1 MPHAAALLACR
12 KKLEQSSSYLT
23 SGANIRVRAMTD
35 PYNKPSKKVRID
47 AGDYLI
53 RTVTADDASDRW
65 AAWMADPEVA
75 YMLNSPARTMTKD
88 DITAYIKTFDQRSD
102 LLWGIFDKRTGSH
115 IGFFTVYVDYAR
127 SQGIVNLLI
136 GEAEHRNRGV
146 LSVIR
151 RHFAEYFFET
161 LGLKT
166 MMATALAH
174 NQIITNTLIK
184 GGWKVD
190 KVIKKHVTAHA
201 DGSKLDLWLMSL
213 SRDTWRAR
221 NQPATGKMTGQF

>member
-1 MPHAAALLACR
+1 M
-12 KKLEQSSSYLT
+12 
-23 SGANIRVRAMTD
+23 ANGHS
-35 PYNKPSKKVRID
+35 KPPKRKVRID
-47 AGDYLI
+47 ADDYLI
-53 RTVTADDASDRW
+53 RTVTAEDASDRW

-75 YMLNSPARTMTKD
+75 NLLNAPVRTMTKD
-88 DITAYIKTFDQRSD
+88 EITTYIKSFDQRSN
-102 LLWGIFDKRTGSH
+102 LLWSIFDKRTGSH
-115 IGFFTVYVDYAR
+115 IGFFTVNADYDR

-136 GEAEHRNRGV
+136 GEGEHRNRGV
-146 LSVIR
+146 LSTIR
-151 RHFAEYFFET
+151 AHFARYFFET

-174 NQIITNTLIK
+174 NQVIINTLIK

-190 KVIKKHVTAHA
+190 KVLKHHVTAHA

-221 NQPATGKMTGQF
+221 NRPPVANKQTDQL

>member
-1 MPHAAALLACR
+1 M
-12 KKLEQSSSYLT
+12 
-23 SGANIRVRAMTD
+23 ANRD
-35 PYNKPSKKVRID
+35 SKPTRRKVRID
-47 AGDYLI
+47 VGDYLI

-65 AAWMADPEVA
+65 AAWMGDPDVA
-75 YMLNSPARTMTKD
+75 NMLNAPARTMTKD
-88 DITAYIKTFDQRSD
+88 EITAYIKTFDQRSN

-115 IGFFTVYVDYAR
+115 IGFFTVNADFDR

-136 GEAEHRNRGV
+136 GEAEHRNQGV
-146 LSVIR
+146 LSTIR
-151 RHFAEYFFET
+151 RHFAKYFFET

-174 NQIITNTLIK
+174 NQIIINTLIK

-190 KVIKKHVTAHA
+190 KVLKQHVTSHA

-221 NQPATGKMTGQF
+221 NKQETTSRTA

>member
-1 MPHAAALLACR
+1 MADGHSKPTKR
-12 KKLEQSSSYLT
+12 KL
-23 SGANIRVRAMTD
+23 
-35 PYNKPSKKVRID
+35 RID

-75 YMLNSPARTMTKD
+75 GMLNAPARTMTKD
-88 DITAYIKTFDQRSD
+88 EIATYIKTFDQRSN
-102 LLWGIFDKRTGSH
+102 LLLGIFDKRTGSH
-115 IGFFTVYVDYAR
+115 IGFFTVNADYDR
-127 SQGIVNLLI
+127 NQGIVNLLI
-136 GEAEHRNRGV
+136 GDAEHRHRGV
-146 LSVIR
+146 LSTIR
-151 RHFAEYFFET
+151 RSFAAYFFET

-174 NQIITNTLIK
+174 NQIIINTLIK

-190 KVIKKHVTAHA
+190 KILKHHVTSHA

-213 SRDTWRAR
+213 SRDAWRAR
-221 NQPATGKMTGQF
+221 HKPEADKLTG

>member
-1 MPHAAALLACR
+1 MADRH
-12 KKLEQSSSYLT
+12 
-23 SGANIRVRAMTD
+23 
-35 PYNKPSKKVRID
+35 NKPPKKRVRID

-53 RTVTADDASDRW
+53 RTITVDDASDRW

-75 YMLNSPARTMTKD
+75 NMLNAPVRSMTKD
-88 DITAYIKTFDQRSD
+88 EIIAYIKTFDQRSD
-102 LLWGIFDKRTGSH
+102 LLWGIFDKRSGSH
-115 IGFFTVYVDYAR
+115 IGFFTVKADYDR

-146 LSVIR
+146 LSTIR

-174 NQIITNTLIK
+174 NQVIINTLIK

-190 KVIKKHVTAHA
+190 KVLKQHATAYA

-213 SRDTWRAR
+213 SRDKWRAR
-221 NQPATGKMTGQF
+221 NKPAANELTC

>member
-1 MPHAAALLACR
+1 MADRHNKPP
-12 KKLEQSSSYLT
+12 KK
-23 SGANIRVRAMTD
+23 RVR
-35 PYNKPSKKVRID
+35 IE

-53 RTVTADDASDRW
+53 RTITVDDASDRW

-75 YMLNSPARTMTKD
+75 NMLNAPVRSMTKD
-88 DITAYIKTFDQRSD
+88 EIIAYIKTFDQRSD
-102 LLWGIFDKRTGSH
+102 LLWGIFDKRSGSH
-115 IGFFTVYVDYAR
+115 IGFFTVKADYDR

-146 LSVIR
+146 LSTIR

-174 NQIITNTLIK
+174 NQVIINTLIK

-190 KVIKKHVTAHA
+190 KVLKQHATAYA

-221 NQPATGKMTGQF
+221 NKPAANQLTC